1 MVHMIQK
8 FFRSLKS
15 CGWITTFFVGVS
27 YVSRKAYSL
36 LKKQALR
43 SCGKGFE
50 AQPPMIIRGGENIS
64 VGENFRSMGS
74 AYLYGDEGGIVIG
87 NNLSLNTN
95 VILGSS
101 GGKIII
107 GNNVLIG
114 PNTVLRAANH
124 GLLRNDPINSQPLNG
139 GLIVLKDDVWLG
151 SNVVILKDVT
161 IETGTVVAAG
171 SVVTRNT
178 EPCSI
183 VAGVPAKKIGERALS
198 SNN

>member
-1 MVHMIQK
+1 
-8 FFRSLKS
+8 
-15 CGWITTFFVGVS
+15 
-27 YVSRKAYSL
+27 
-36 LKKQALR
+36 
-43 SCGKGFE
+43 
-50 AQPPMIIRGGENIS
+50 MIIRGGENIS

-178 EPCSI
+178 EPYSI